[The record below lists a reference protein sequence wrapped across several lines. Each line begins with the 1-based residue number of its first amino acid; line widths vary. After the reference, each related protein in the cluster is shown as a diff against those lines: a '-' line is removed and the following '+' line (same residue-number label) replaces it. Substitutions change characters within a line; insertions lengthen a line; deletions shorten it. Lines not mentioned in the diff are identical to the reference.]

1 MHAVPSQLIR
11 YAQDAARELL
21 ASGAPDAWARSE
33 RSAAQAARA
42 VSILNR
48 PRGEIIEAAAW
59 LHAIGHSPEIRGSG
73 FAPVDGAVHLLAEGW
88 PTPVINLVAHQGQA
102 RLIAPAYGAIEQLTL
117 FERIQ
122 GWPSD
127 ILDYAIVMA
136 VSGEE
141 HPDPEACL
149 RQAAKGLPASL
160 RMTARDRAERE
171 RRLRRAV
178 DRVSAAMVSAR
189 SPSPQGA

>member
-1 MHAVPSQLIR
+1 MDSQLLR
-11 YAQDAARELL
+11 YAQECAQVMLESAV
-21 ASGAPDAWARSE
+21 PDAWE
-33 RSAAQAARA
+33 RSKRA
-42 VSILNR
+42 GQRTASTVEILGR
-48 PRGEIIEAAAW
+48 PRGEIIVAAAW
-59 LHAIGHSPEIRGSG
+59 LHAVGESPDVRGTG
-73 FAPVDGAVHLLAEGW
+73 FAPVDGAVHLLSEGW
-88 PTPVINLVAHQGQA
+88 PTPVVNLVAHQGQA
-102 RLIAPAYGAIEQLTL
+102 RLIAPAFDATGQLAL

-127 ILDYAIVMA
+127 VLDYAIVMA
-136 VSGEE
+136 ASGEE

-178 DRVSAAMVSAR
+178 DRVSAAMVAAR
-189 SPSPQGA
+189 SPARQGA